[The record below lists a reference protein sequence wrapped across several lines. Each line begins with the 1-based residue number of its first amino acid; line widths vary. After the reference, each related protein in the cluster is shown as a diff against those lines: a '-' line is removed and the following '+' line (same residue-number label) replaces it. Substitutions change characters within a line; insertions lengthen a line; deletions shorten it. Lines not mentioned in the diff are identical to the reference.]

1 MNEPYPAWSVRLAER
16 LFYADGDRSH
26 WEFHPWG
33 VGFRGFHIRADTARD
48 EVLPWVAGFLFGATV
63 RGAVVAGFAAA
74 VVGWL
79 VLLGSYGLAEV
90 RTVDSGSVLAATA
103 LGLAWFLGEQTS
115 WYLGVR
121 RLTRDAAPTE
131 RRLGLGRV
139 FGPR

>member
-1 MNEPYPAWSVRLAER
+1 MQPYPAWSMRLAMR
-16 LFYADGDRSH
+16 LFYADSERSH

-33 VGFRGFHIRADTARD
+33 VGFRGFHIRAEAARE

-63 RGAVVAGFAAA
+63 RGLVVACFAAA
-74 VVGWL
+74 TAGWL
-79 VLLGSYGLAEV
+79 MVLGSVGLAEG

-121 RLTRDAAPTE
+121 RLTRNSTPTE